1 MDTRTGE
8 IKMYAPGEK
17 VPPGNIELLNLPNP
31 NCPICKGK
39 GKVGPK
45 FVGNKHRRQI
55 VYLPCKCTNPVKG
68 PELKSL
74 EAMEKAGELTDVPLA
89 MPNPDESKAIADA
102 VARSETTAILIDPP
116 KSV

>member
-1 MDTRTGE
+1 
-8 IKMYAPGEK
+8 MYAPGEK
-17 VPPGNIELLNLPNP
+17 VPPGNIELLNMPNP

-89 MPNPDESKAIADA
+89 MPGEQHEREVRAIAEA
-102 VARSETTAILIDPP
+102 ASRSETTAILIDPP